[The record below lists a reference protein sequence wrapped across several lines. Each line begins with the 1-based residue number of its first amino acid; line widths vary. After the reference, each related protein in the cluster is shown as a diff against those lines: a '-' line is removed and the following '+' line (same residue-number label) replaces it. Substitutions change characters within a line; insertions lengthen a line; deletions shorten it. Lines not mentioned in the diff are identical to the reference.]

1 MMSYKDVPDLFK
13 AAAVNW
19 VQDHAQSMGAA
30 LAFYTMFSI
39 APLLLIVIAV
49 AGLVFGEEAARGEIF
64 NQLDEWLGTSEALAV
79 QGLIESAG
87 QPARSVL
94 ASVFGFV
101 LLFIGATSVF
111 AELQDALDRI
121 WRAPAK
127 PGKSGLWKMVRAR
140 LLSFGMILGIG
151 FLLMVSLAFSV
162 GLTAL
167 SKWWNPL
174 FGDWTTV
181 ANTIEVAF
189 GIILSTAVF
198 AIIYKTMPRVR
209 IDWRDVW
216 IGAIVTS
223 LLFIAGKFL
232 IGTYIGKT
240 GISSG
245 FGAAASLV
253 VVLLWVYY
261 SAQIFLFGAE
271 FTWTYSHQFGS
282 RKGQPLP
289 VAATTLPAPSLNHHK
304 IDEQRGTI
312 NLRQADCP
320 GKAHEMTLH
329 LPFGIKLI
337 AANLL
342 TNLMARAYA
351 AGVDRGRNIAVRA
364 VMIRGAGFF
373 GFWLLLIGPD
383 PVDLAAGLF
392 AAAAAT
398 WTSLRL
404 LPPNGRHW
412 QYAALARFAVRFLQQ
427 SIIGGLDVA
436 RRALDPRLP
445 LRPGFVA
452 YPVRLP
458 PGPARYA
465 FGALTSALPG
475 TLSTGSNKHGA
486 LIYHCLDVD
495 QPVAAQLAID
505 EGLLTRALGGADDDT

>member
-1 MMSYKDVPDLFK
+1 MSYKEASDLLK

-19 VQDHAQSMGAA
+19 VQDYAQSMGAA

-49 AGLVFGEEAARGEIF
+49 AGLVFGEEAARSEIF
-64 NQLDEWLGTSEALAV
+64 NQLDGLLGTSGALAV

-121 WRAPAK
+121 WRAPARA
-127 PGKSGLWKMVRAR
+127 GKSGLWRLVRAR

-151 FLLMVSLAFSV
+151 FLLMVSLAFSA
-162 GLTAL
+162 GLAAL

-181 ANTIEVAF
+181 ANTVEVAL
-189 GIILSTAVF
+189 GVLLSTAVF
-198 AIIYKTMPRVR
+198 AMIYKTMPRVQ

-216 IGAIVTS
+216 IGATATS

-232 IGTYIGKT
+232 IGAYIGKT

-289 VAATTLPAPSLNHHK
+289 VAATVFPAPSLNNHK
-304 IDEQRGTI
+304 VDEKLGTI
-312 NLRQADCP
+312 NIQKADFH
-320 GKAHEMTLH
+320 GKANEVTLY
-329 LPFGIKLI
+329 LPFGVKII
-337 AANLL
+337 AVNLS
-342 TNLMARAYA
+342 TNSMARAYA
-351 AGVDRGRNIAVRA
+351 AGANWGRSIPVRA
-364 VMIRGAGFF
+364 VIIRGAGFF
-373 GFWLLLIGPD
+373 GFWLLLVGID
-383 PVDLAAGLF
+383 PIDLVVGIF

-398 WTSLRL
+398 WANLRL
-404 LPPNGRHW
+404 LPPSGRPLR
-412 QYAALARFAVRFLQQ
+412 YAALVQLMWRFIQQ

-458 PGPARYA
+458 PGPACNT
-465 FGALTSALPG
+465 FSALTSVLPG
-475 TLSTGSNKHGA
+475 TLPAGLDERGV

-495 QPVAAQLAID
+495 QPVATQLTID
-505 EGLLTRALGGADDDT
+505 EELLTRALGGTDDDT